1 MAPPWKKRKQLSGAD
16 NKPKEEE
23 KEEDMNVAYERNDD
37 DKKIIDAEFIEA
49 MEKRAKDNL
58 KDCEELKPVKKEFNW
73 EQLQSLIPEDV
84 KGIALIGIA
93 VMACVVST
101 ILTIE
106 LVTSVRGSSGAITL
120 TLGLMWE
127 LSKYTFGSIAILHPE
142 QKMRTVLG
150 WTTAVLIFGS
160 VAASLGYLTEMSDLV
175 QENKMVESV
184 EYQDL
189 ASERATLQS
198 QMDTL
203 LLSAAEDT
211 KRGYRK
217 RALGTNEKVEE
228 LRERYVD
235 LGEDMTKL
243 KQTKVQL
250 NTFNAVASL
259 IIALMLELCGILAI
273 SLFAQNKE
281 KQFA

>member
-1 MAPPWKKRKQLSGAD
+1 
-16 NKPKEEE
+16 
-23 KEEDMNVAYERNDD
+23 
-37 DKKIIDAEFIEA
+37 
-49 MEKRAKDNL
+49 
-58 KDCEELKPVKKEFNW
+58 
-73 EQLQSLIPEDV
+73 
-84 KGIALIGIA
+84 
-93 VMACVVST
+93 
-101 ILTIE
+101 
-106 LVTSVRGSSGAITL
+106 
-120 TLGLMWE
+120 MWE

-160 VAASLGYLTEMSDLV
+160 VAASLGYLTEMSNLV

-211 KRGYRK
+211 KRSYRK
-217 RALGTNEKVEE
+217 RALETNEKVEE

-281 KQFA
+281 KSFV